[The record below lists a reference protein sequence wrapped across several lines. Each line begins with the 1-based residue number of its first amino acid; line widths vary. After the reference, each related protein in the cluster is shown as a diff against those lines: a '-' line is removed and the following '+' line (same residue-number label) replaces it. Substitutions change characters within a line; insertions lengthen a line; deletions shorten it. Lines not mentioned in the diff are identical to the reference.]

1 MVDHQQLSGEALSLE
16 RGRAVGTTTLRRISW
31 RLLPLIG
38 IGYCVAILD
47 RGNISFASLQ
57 MNRDLHFTATIYG
70 FGAGLFSIGNAL
82 FEIPSNLALFR
93 FGARQWIARIMLTW
107 GLLAMSMVLVR
118 TPAHLYLVRFLLG
131 MAEAGFF
138 PGVAF
143 YLTRW
148 YPAAMRARAISRFYI
163 AGPLAAMA
171 NGLLAGPLLSLNG
184 KLGLHGW
191 Q

>member
-1 MVDHQQLSGEALSLE
+1 MDNSG
-16 RGRAVGTTTLRRISW
+16 GAVGAATLRRISW

-38 IGYCVAILD
+38 MGYCIAILD

-57 MNRDLHFTATIYG
+57 MNRDLLTATIYS

-107 GLLAMSMVLVR
+107 GVLAMRMVLVK

-131 MAEAGFF
+131 IAEAGFF

-148 YPAAMRARAISRFYI
+148 YPAEMRARAISRFYI
-163 AGPLAAMA
+163 AGPLAGMA
-171 NGLLAGPLLSLNG
+171 NGLLAGPLLRLNG
-184 KLGLHGW
+184 SWACMVGSGCFWPKAVLRYC
-191 Q
+191 